1 MIVSVRVG
9 GTMNTAGTAEVAVR
23 HILSDKVTGGVLK
36 PKTRTITWTD
46 AHYVVKRPPSG
57 KHTVELTCTE
67 CSASLLAEVRDRST
81 TRTLAA
87 VMRVIGIV
95 CAVVFFAALAYA
107 FHEGGK
113 TLPEGQS
120 LPVLFPISVVAI
132 FVTFVAG
139 PVFFV
144 YGLNYNGVSM
154 LDAPKPRRRH
164 RIRPV
169 RVGRTRVRTRR

>member
-1 MIVSVRVG
+1 
-9 GTMNTAGTAEVAVR
+9 MNTAGTAEVAVR
-23 HILSDKVTGGVLK
+23 HILSDKVAGGFLT
-36 PKTRTITWTD
+36 PRTRTITWTD

-67 CSASLLAEVRDRST
+67 CSASLLAEVRDHAF
-81 TRTLAA
+81 TRTFATVL
-87 VMRVIGIV
+87 RIIGVV

-120 LPVLFPISVVAI
+120 LPALFSVSVIAV
-132 FVTFVAG
+132 FVTFVAAPTFYVHG
-139 PVFFV
+139 R
-144 YGLNYNGVSM
+144 NYNGVSM

-164 RIRPV
+164 QIRPV
-169 RVGRTRVRTRR
+169 RVVRPGPRTPR

>member
-1 MIVSVRVG
+1 MS
-9 GTMNTAGTAEVAVR
+9 TAGTAEVAVR
-23 HILSDKVTGGVLK
+23 HILGDKVTGGFLQ
-36 PKTRTITWTD
+36 PRTRTITWTD

-67 CSASLLAEVRDRST
+67 CSASLLAEVRDRAT

-87 VMRVIGIV
+87 VLRVIGIV

-107 FHEGGK
+107 IHEGGK

-120 LPVLFPISVVAI
+120 LPVLFPISVVAVV
-132 FVTFVAG
+132 VTFVAG
-139 PVFFV
+139 PVF
-144 YGLNYNGVSM
+144 YLHGRNYNGVSM

-164 RIRPV
+164 RIMPV
-169 RVGRTRVRTRR
+169 KAARSRVRTRR

>member
-1 MIVSVRVG
+1 MS
-9 GTMNTAGTAEVAVR
+9 TAGTAEVDVR
-23 HILSDKVTGGVLK
+23 HVLSDKVTGGILK
-36 PKTRTITWTD
+36 PKTRTITWTS
-46 AHYVVKRPPSG
+46 AHYTVKRPPSG

-67 CSASLLAEVRDRST
+67 CSASLLAEVRDQAT

-107 FHEGGK
+107 IHEGGK

-120 LPVLFPISVVAI
+120 LPALFPISVVAV

-139 PVFFV
+139 PTFYVN
-144 YGLNYNGVSM
+144 GRNYNGVSM

-164 RIRPV
+164 QIRPV
-169 RVGRTRVRTRR
+169 RAGRSRVRTRR